1 MKYFPLILYVSSTT
15 NTPDEGDFVIQKT
28 DNLQRFKMKVKKFSK
43 KCDFFVKFYWLFSKS
58 VIL

>member
-1 MKYFPLILYVSSTT
+1 MKYFPLIGCVCRRR
-15 NTPDEGDFVIQKT
+15 NIQDEGDFVIQKT
-28 DNLQRFKMKVKKFSK
+28 DNLQRFKMKLKKFSK